1 MCEGIAQVVRESLAF
16 LLEQLRFGRDLRAG
30 PNHQERSE
38 RAVVDGLSLTIV
50 RGAVM
55 IPRPNWT
62 QNYWPTYKAFFN
74 NDLRRSFWFDLT
86 VSVTYD
92 FPLKS

>member
-1 MCEGIAQVVRESLAF
+1 
-16 LLEQLRFGRDLRAG
+16 
-30 PNHQERSE
+30 
-38 RAVVDGLSLTIV
+38 
-50 RGAVM
+50 M
-55 IPRPNWT
+55 IPRPNWA

-74 NDLRRSFWFDLT
+74 NDLRQSFWFDLT